1 MVPKRGTRRVS
12 YLQRLF
18 ERLRFNPI
26 AQKRVRSIPLN
37 PGRASRLQA
46 FESLESRLLLA
57 NDTFGTAIPIGQ
69 VSTTAA
75 TVSSA
80 ITRDIDVDI
89 IALTVVSGQV
99 VDFNINTPLNGPGG
113 LGSYVRLFS
122 ASGQELAS
130 NNDGYAPGENNLG
143 FDSYLRYSFQSSG
156 TYYLGVS
163 NYTNI
168 RYNPVTG
175 AGDVSGGMYSTGSY
189 SLIVSALLFDAD
201 NRLSTATQVG
211 AVSTT
216 EKSFSSTITPD
227 IDIDMFSVTAGAG
240 QTVDFNIDTATNGPS
255 GLGSYLRL
263 FNSSGQQLAFNND
276 AAAPGEGFVGFDAYL
291 RYTFTVAGTYFVGVS
306 NFTNNQYSPI
316 SGSGT
321 VAGGFYSIGD
331 YTLIVNAP
339 QLTAEDPDDTLAEAV
354 SLGVIAT
361 TPVTVNDVIAQDTDV
376 DMYRFSVMAGQVIDF
391 NINTPANGPNG
402 LNSYLRV
409 FSPSGQEIAS
419 NNNENAPG
427 ENVIAF
433 DSYLRYAFATAGTYF
448 IAVSNFNNTQYNST
462 SGGGDTSGGLYAT
475 GLYKLIVNALPND
488 PDNTIR
494 NAISLGLV
502 TTTTKTVTTSIA
514 PDIDVDIYSFSVST
528 GQTVDFNINTPLNG
542 PGGLGSYIRLFN
554 ASGQQ
559 IAFNNDAAAPGEP
572 TVGFDAYL
580 RYSFSS
586 TGVYYL
592 GVSNF
597 SNTQHNPITGGGT
610 FAGGFNSIGTYS
622 LVVNTPLANVDPDA
636 TTGTANA
643 LGAITT
649 TEQSIVNNI
658 DPNTDVDMYRF
669 SASAGQTID
678 FNINTTLNGP
688 GGLGSFLRLF
698 NSLGQQISLNDD
710 ANAPGENVV
719 SFDSYLRYTFA
730 ISGTYYLGVSN
741 NTNTQYDANTGNGTI
756 SGGAHGTGAY
766 TLVVNALVPDF
777 DQTLASATPLGIIS
791 TFATTLNSSIVPD
804 VDVDLFSFKADP
816 GQSIDFNINTVQNG
830 PGGLGSY
837 LRLFNAV
844 GQQLAQNNDAA
855 APGETTVGFDAYLR
869 YTFTAAGDYFVGVS
883 NVTNSQYNPITGGG
897 DVAGGFHSIGTYSL
911 VVNLASVEMADPDDT
926 LVEANAIG
934 SVSTTLISVSA
945 SIVPQIDVDMYKF
958 SVTGGQVVDF
968 NINTA
973 TNGPGGLGSYLR
985 LFDSTGQTLALN
997 DDANAPGENVIGFDA
1012 YLRYSFSFSGTYYLG
1027 VSNSGNI
1034 QYDPITGSGDVV
1046 ISANAIGEY
1055 TLLVRS
1061 LPVDSDGTIFTATAL
1076 GPISTTIKSVE
1087 STIAPD
1093 IDVDLY
1099 SLSVTAGQ
1107 VVDFN
1112 INTQLNGPGGL
1123 QSYLRLF
1130 DSSGQV
1136 LALNNDA
1143 AAPGES
1149 NVGFDAYLRYT
1160 FPIAGTFYIGVS
1172 NSRNSQYN
1180 PLTGSNLTSGGFYSI
1195 GAYTLIVSTPTVTP
1209 FDPDDTLNSATALG
1223 AVSTTPIAQSASITP
1238 ETDVDMFKFIVMA
1251 NQTVSFNIDTALNGL
1266 TGLDSYLRIFNGGG
1280 TQLAFNDN
1288 AKAPD
1293 ESGSGFDS
1301 FVQFTFASA
1310 GTYYVGVSNRFNT
1323 FYDPVTGN
1331 GDIAGTSNALGAYS
1345 LTIQQTTPTEPTTNL
1360 GLSVDSVLISEAN
1373 GVATGTVTRAS
1384 SNISQAILVSISS
1397 SNVQAI
1403 SVPATVT
1410 IPANQQSATFKITG
1424 VDNYIVDG
1432 VRSSNI
1438 VVSAPNATSASVIMQ
1453 VFDADSYWYNIAMPL
1468 DVNANGSIT
1477 PIDVLL
1483 VINYINKGLRQVTSA
1498 PPPPYLDVNSDNL
1511 VTPADAL
1518 LIINYLN
1525 SHGGGSGEGEAT
1537 TTRATAVTRQ
1547 DLALLAMMPAELPTS
1562 KPTKRALEDY
1572 FGSFSS

>member
-1 MVPKRGTRRVS
+1 M
-12 YLQRLF
+12 
-18 ERLRFNPI
+18 NPI
-26 AQKRVRSIPLN
+26 AQKRVWPKHLN
-37 PGRASRLQA
+37 VCRASRLQA

-57 NDTFGTAIPIGQ
+57 NDTFSTAIPIGQ

-75 TVSSA
+75 TVNSV

-89 IALTVVSGQV
+89 IGFTVVSGQV

-113 LGSYVRLFS
+113 LGSYVRLFA

-156 TYYLGVS
+156 TYYIGVS

-175 AGDVSGGMYSTGSY
+175 TGDFAGGMNSTGSY
-189 SLIVSALLFDAD
+189 SLVVNALPIDAD
-201 NRLSTATQVG
+201 NRLSTATQIG
-211 AVSTT
+211 TVSTT
-216 EKSFSSTITPD
+216 EKSFTSTITPD
-227 IDIDMFSVTAGAG
+227 IDIDIFSVTVSAG
-240 QTVDFNIDTATNGPS
+240 QTVDFNINTATNGPG

-263 FNSSGQQLAFNND
+263 FNSSGQQLASNND
-276 AAAPGEGFVGFDAYL
+276 AAAPGEASVGFDAYL
-291 RYTFTVAGTYFVGVS
+291 RYTFAAAGTYFVGVS
-306 NFTNNQYSPI
+306 NFTNNQYSPV

-321 VAGGFYSIGD
+321 VAGGFNSIGS

-339 QLTAEDPDDTLAEAV
+339 QLTTADPDDTLAEAA
-354 SLGVIAT
+354 SLGAIST
-361 TPVTVNDVIAQDTDV
+361 TPVTVNNSITQDTDV
-376 DMYRFSVMAGQVIDF
+376 DMYRLTVTAGQVVDF

-402 LNSYLRV
+402 LGSYLRL
-409 FSPSGQEIAS
+409 FSLSGQEIAF
-419 NNNENAPG
+419 NDDGNAPG
-427 ENVIAF
+427 ENVIGF
-433 DSYLRYAFATAGTYF
+433 DSYLRYAFTTAGTYYV
-448 IAVSNFNNTQYNST
+448 AVSNFNNIQYNST
-462 SGGGDTSGGLYAT
+462 TGGGDTSGGLYAT
-475 GLYKLIVNALPND
+475 GLYTLIVNALPND

-494 NAISLGLV
+494 NATNLGLV
-502 TTTTKTVTTSIA
+502 TTTTKTVTASIT
-514 PDIDVDIYSFSVST
+514 PDIDVDIYSFSVGT

-586 TGVYYL
+586 AGVYYL

-597 SNTQHNPITGGGT
+597 SNTQYNPITGGGMI
-610 FAGGFNSIGTYS
+610 AGGFNSIGTYS
-622 LVVNTPLANVDPDA
+622 LVVNTPIANVDPDA

-643 LGAITT
+643 LGPITT
-649 TEQSIVNNI
+649 TEQSLANSI
-658 DPNTDVDMYRF
+658 DPDTDVDMYRF

-698 NSLGQQISLNDD
+698 NSLGQQISVNDD
-710 ANAPGENVV
+710 ANSPGENVIGY
-719 SFDSYLRYTFA
+719 DSYLRYTFA
-730 ISGTYYLGVSN
+730 TTGTYYLGVSN

-756 SGGAHGTGAY
+756 SGGANGTGAY

-777 DQTLASATPLGIIS
+777 DQTLATATSLGIIS
-791 TFATTLNSSIVPD
+791 TIANTSSSSITPD
-804 VDVDLFSFKADP
+804 IDVDLYRFKADP

-837 LRLFNAV
+837 LRLFNSA

-869 YTFTAAGDYFVGVS
+869 YAFTSAGDYFIGVS
-883 NVTNSQYNPITGGG
+883 NFTNSQYNPITGGG
-897 DVAGGFHSIGTYSL
+897 DIAGGFNSIGAYSL
-911 VVNLASVEMADPDDT
+911 VVNLAPVEVADPDDT
-926 LVEANAIG
+926 LVEANSVG
-934 SVSTTLISVSA
+934 SVSTTSISVSA

-958 SVTGGQVVDF
+958 SVIGGQVVDF

-973 TNGPGGLGSYLR
+973 MNGPGGLGSYLR
-985 LFDSTGQTLALN
+985 LFDSLGQTLALN
-997 DDANAPGENVIGFDA
+997 DDANAPGENIVGFDA
-1012 YLRYSFSFSGTYYLG
+1012 YLRYSFVSSGTYYIG
-1027 VSNSGNI
+1027 VSNNGNI
-1034 QYDPITGSGDVV
+1034 QYDPITGNGDIV
-1046 ISANAIGEY
+1046 ISANAIGDY
-1055 TLLVRS
+1055 TLVVQA
-1061 LPVDSDGTIFTATAL
+1061 LPLDLDNTISTATAL
-1076 GPISTTIKSVE
+1076 GPISTTIKSVA
-1087 STIAPD
+1087 STITPD

-1099 SLSVTAGQ
+1099 SLIVTAGQ

-1112 INTQLNGPGGL
+1112 INTLLNGPSGL

-1136 LALNNDA
+1136 LASNNDA

-1149 NVGFDAYLRYT
+1149 SVGFDAYLRYT
-1160 FPIAGTFYIGVS
+1160 FPSAGTFYVGVS
-1172 NSRNSQYN
+1172 NSRNTQYN
-1180 PLTGSNLTSGGFYSI
+1180 PLTGLNLTSGGFYSI
-1195 GAYTLIVSTPTVTP
+1195 GSYTLIVSTPTVTP
-1209 FDPDDTLNSATALG
+1209 FDPDDTLSSATALG
-1223 AVSTTPIAQSASITP
+1223 TVGTIPIAQSASITP
-1238 ETDVDMFKFIVMA
+1238 ETDVDMFKFTVTA
-1251 NQTVSFNIDTALNGL
+1251 DQTVDFNIDTALNGL
-1266 TGLDSYLRIFNGGG
+1266 TGLDSYLRIFNGAG

-1288 AKAPD
+1288 AKAPG
-1293 ESGSGFDS
+1293 ENLSGYDS
-1301 FVQFTFASA
+1301 FAQFTFASA
-1310 GTYYVGVSNRFNT
+1310 GTYFVGVSSRFNT
-1323 FYDPVTGN
+1323 FYDPLTGT
-1331 GDIAGTSNALGAYS
+1331 GDIAGTSNALGTYS
-1345 LTIQQTTPTEPTTNL
+1345 LTIQQTLPTVPVTNL
-1360 GLSVDSVLISEAN
+1360 SLSVDSVLISEAN

-1410 IPANQQSATFKITG
+1410 ILANQQSATFTITG
-1424 VDNYIVDG
+1424 VDDHIVDG

-1438 VVSAPNATSASVIMQ
+1438 VVSAPNASSASIIVQ

-1477 PIDVLL
+1477 PTDVLL
-1483 VINYINKGLRQVTSA
+1483 VINYINKGLRQVTSS

-1525 SHGGGSGEGEAT
+1525 SQGGGSGEGEAT
-1537 TTRATAVTRQ
+1537 ASLATRQ
-1547 DLALLAMMPAELPTS
+1547 DFAMLAMMPADLVS
-1562 KPTKRALEDY
+1562 RKPTKRALDNY
-1572 FGSFSS
+1572 FESLGS